1 MTRVC
6 TAQVK
11 FLFLPP
17 VMKKSTTRYL
27 LLLGLLITLCSGT
40 ESYAHSPVHNILSP
54 NPGVAS
60 QDTIQNQAKE
70 LKESKRK
77 RRKAKE
83 KSSTSKKETEEKF
96 TPEKLMRF
104 FVENNDTVYVSDLPP
119 AYVFDFPS
127 KGKDGRKWREF
138 YRTVHNFAKTYPYA
152 LVAKARLDSA
162 ETYLATHEL
171 SGRELEKYLSNLQN
185 ELFKE
190 FEEPLRKLT
199 FSQGR
204 MLLRLIDREI
214 GITSYYII
222 REYRGRAAAGFWQ
235 GIGSLFGADLKKP
248 YDRLGQDK
256 ELEELVELYNLGQFD
271 YLYYTIFG
279 RYPPMLPVRYH
290 DIVTRYNQIN

>member
-1 MTRVC
+1 
-6 TAQVK
+6 
-11 FLFLPP
+11 
-17 VMKKSTTRYL
+17 MKKMKLLYAFLGCLVVGFCDIQPMLAHTTSAESTFVSEEDPPKKALEKSRRR
-27 LLLGLLITLCSGT
+27 
-40 ESYAHSPVHNILSP
+40 
-54 NPGVAS
+54 
-60 QDTIQNQAKE
+60 AKT
-70 LKESKRK
+70 KRK
-77 RRKAKE
+77 A
-83 KSSTSKKETEEKF
+83 STNSKDSTQKF

-104 FVENNDTVYVSDLPP
+104 FIEDNDTIYVSDLPP
-119 AYVFDFPS
+119 AYVFDFPD
-127 KGKDGRKWREF
+127 KGKEGRKWRDF
-138 YRTVHNFAKTYPYA
+138 YKTVHNFAKTYPYA

-162 ETYLATHEL
+162 ETYLATQEL
-171 SGRELEKYLSNLQN
+171 TKREREKYLSDLQD

-290 DIVTRYNQIN
+290 DIITRYNQIN